1 MIDDGDKG
9 LKILYDLLV
18 KAAEFPGE
26 NRHSPAVLSKWHT
39 QIEYLHGIMLQFY
52 SPQLIQRYEKIRQE
66 MESLP
71 HVKNDIILAKGYEVS
86 FQLLGVVSRSFIQ
99 EKLLLENPMGVKIVY
114 DLFVSVSSF
123 PRKNRLSISS
133 LLQWFDLIRGL
144 HHVMEGYLEMYPQFI
159 REHGIIIR
167 QLKECSKV
175 YPSDAYVLSSRE
187 WLINWAGMLSRM
199 LQEKNLLVP
208 EEFSFSD
215 RIRNSG
221 GGK

>member
-1 MIDDGDKG
+1 MNDDGDRG

-26 NRHSPAVLSKWHT
+26 NQHSPAVLSKWHT
-39 QIEYLHGIMLQFY
+39 QLEYLHGIMLQFY
-52 SPQLIQRYEKIRQE
+52 SPQLIQKYEKIRQE

-71 HVKNDIILAKGYEVS
+71 SGQSDASLSREYELS

-99 EKLLLENPMGVKIVY
+99 EKLLLENPMGVRIVY
-114 DLFVSVSSF
+114 DLFVSASSF
-123 PRKNRLSISS
+123 PRKNSLTIST
-133 LLQWFDLIRGL
+133 LLQWFDMIRGL
-144 HHVMEGYLEMYPQFI
+144 HHILEGYLDMYPQFL

-167 QLKECSKV
+167 QLKECSKL
-175 YPSDAYVLSSRE
+175 YPSDSYVLSSRE
-187 WLINWAGMLSRM
+187 WLINWAGMLSRL

-215 RIRNSG
+215 RIGNSG
-221 GGK
+221 GRK

>member
-1 MIDDGDKG
+1 MNDDEDKG

-26 NRHSPAVLSKWHT
+26 NHHSPAVLSKWHS
-39 QIEYLHGIMLQFY
+39 QLEYLHGIMLQFY
-52 SPQLIQRYEKIRQE
+52 SPQLIQRYEKNRQE

-71 HVKNDIILAKGYEVS
+71 STQNDAFLARGYELS

-99 EKLLLENPMGVKIVY
+99 ERLLLENPMGVKIVY

-123 PRKNRLSISS
+123 LRRNSLTTSS
-133 LLQWFDLIRGL
+133 LLQWFDMIRGL
-144 HHVMEGYLEMYPQFI
+144 HHMIEGYLDMYPQFL
-159 REHGIIIR
+159 REHGIILR
-167 QLKECSKV
+167 QLKECSKL

-215 RIRNSG
+215 RIGNSG
-221 GGK
+221 GRK

>member
-1 MIDDGDKG
+1 MNDDGDRG

-26 NRHSPAVLSKWHT
+26 NQHSPAVLSKWHT
-39 QIEYLHGIMLQFY
+39 QLEYLHGIMLQFY
-52 SPQLIQRYEKIRQE
+52 SPQLIQKYEKIRQE

-71 HVKNDIILAKGYEVS
+71 SGQSDSSLSREYELS

-99 EKLLLENPMGVKIVY
+99 EKLLLENPMGVRIVY
-114 DLFVSVSSF
+114 DLFVSASSF
-123 PRKNRLSISS
+123 PRKNSLTIST
-133 LLQWFDLIRGL
+133 LLQWFDMIRGL
-144 HHVMEGYLEMYPQFI
+144 HHILEGYLDMYPQFL

-167 QLKECSKV
+167 QLKECSKL
-175 YPSDAYVLSSRE
+175 YPSDSYVLSSRE
-187 WLINWAGMLSRM
+187 WLINWAGMLSRL

-215 RIRNSG
+215 RIGNSG
-221 GGK
+221 GRK